1 MIDYYIASLVNM
13 LDEDIAT
20 RAVEL
25 SEGRFTLALNFA
37 LSGSF
42 SWSIGW
48 YRFLSQR
55 IQLTES
61 VIDGL

>member
-13 LDEDIAT
+13 GIDEDIAT

-25 SEGRFTLALNFA
+25 SEGRFTALNFA

-42 SWSIGW
+42 S
-48 YRFLSQR
+48 
-55 IQLTES
+55 
-61 VIDGL
+61 

>member
-13 LDEDIAT
+13 GIDEHIAT

-37 LSGSF
+37 LSGNF
-42 SWSIGW
+42 G
-48 YRFLSQR
+48 
-55 IQLTES
+55 
-61 VIDGL
+61 